1 MRRYVYI
8 ARALFGVLNETVR
21 RYVTHRRIRARVADP
36 RPAGGWPGIVATRPV
51 PILAEVHGHHRR
63 DDDPLIPV

>member
-36 RPAGGWPGIVATRPV
+36 RPLGDGRASLPRGRCRSSPRSMAIIAGMTIR
-51 PILAEVHGHHRR
+51 
-63 DDDPLIPV
+63 